1 MANQTGNTL
10 NIARLAPIQKSDL
23 TTPRRGTQRFW
34 MQQILDRRLLPW
46 LIWAIFLLLYA
57 TTAAPSIVELF
68 DDSLE
73 FQVVG
78 PTFGI
83 AHPTGYP
90 LYVLLGGLW
99 SRIIFPFGNWAWRMN
114 LFSALTAAIT
124 LALIYHLAEQLTT
137 RSWAGATVDKSV
149 IWPGLA
155 ATVAFGLGSVWWSQ
169 ATVAEV
175 YTLHGLF
182 VVALLTVTLNIQPS
196 ESSDQDATMRR
207 SNHKRIT
214 LLCILSGLALAH
226 HRTTVLV
233 LPALALYLLWAVP
246 GLWRPQMAWLGW
258 LAALFVPLLLYLFI
272 PLRAAQGITDL
283 HGSYVNTWSGF
294 WQHVLAQGYT
304 RTFLQDNALAHHYTP
319 ADWVR
324 LFQSQVGEL
333 GLGLALFGLIAI
345 CLRPRNRAMP
355 WFCILGVLL
364 TNLIFAINYQVSDVE
379 VFVLPALLCLS
390 FWIAAG
396 VAWLGHLLRTKPL
409 AAHSI
414 QGLVVLLLGVGAG
427 GRDAIVNRSQVWDV
441 HDYATAVAK
450 VNFPPKS
457 RVIGLE
463 GEATA
468 LKYMQYA
475 EGFGAQANAVVADD
489 PTLRQAAI
497 AAAIAAG
504 VPTYLTRELNG
515 IEDRYS
521 FSGEGPLVRVW
532 PRGRAQVGMP
542 QHRVDVSLADG
553 ALKLEGYDLD
563 LLAEAGGPTLQIAFY
578 WRPLQPLTQTLKL
591 SLRLQQGD
599 GRALVWPN
607 GAEVKEDRFPLLQLA
622 KTPHWVTGE
631 LIRDVQRLRLPALD
645 QRQPVQP
652 IQVQVI
658 VYDAESLAEVGRWQV
673 ELVR

>member
-1 MANQTGNTL
+1 
-10 NIARLAPIQKSDL
+10 
-23 TTPRRGTQRFW
+23 
-34 MQQILDRRLLPW
+34 
-46 LIWAIFLLLYA
+46 
-57 TTAAPSIVELF
+57 
-68 DDSLE
+68 
-73 FQVVG
+73 
-78 PTFGI
+78 
-83 AHPTGYP
+83 
-90 LYVLLGGLW
+90 
-99 SRIIFPFGNWAWRMN
+99 
-114 LFSALTAAIT
+114 
-124 LALIYHLAEQLTT
+124 
-137 RSWAGATVDKSV
+137 
-149 IWPGLA
+149 
-155 ATVAFGLGSVWWSQ
+155 
-169 ATVAEV
+169 
-175 YTLHGLF
+175 
-182 VVALLTVTLNIQPS
+182 
-196 ESSDQDATMRR
+196 MRR

-226 HRTTVLV
+226 HRTTVLL
-233 LPALALYLLWAVP
+233 LPALALYLLWAEP
-246 GLWRPQMAWLGW
+246 GLWRPQRAWLGW
-258 LAALFVPLLLYLFI
+258 LAALFAPLLLYLFI

-294 WQHVLAQGYT
+294 WQHVLAQGNT

-409 AAHSI
+409 ATHSI
-414 QGLVVLLLGVGAG
+414 QGLVVLLLGIGAG

-450 VNFPPKS
+450 VNFPPQS

-468 LKYMQYA
+468 LKYMQVA
-475 EGFGAQANAVVADD
+475 EGFGAQASAVVADD

-504 VPTYLTRELNG
+504 APTYLTRELNG

-532 PRGRAQVGMP
+532 PRGQAQVGPP
-542 QHRVDVSLADG
+542 QHNLDVSLADG
-553 ALKLEGYDLD
+553 AL
-563 LLAEAGGPTLQIAFY
+563 
-578 WRPLQPLTQTLKL
+578 
-591 SLRLQQGD
+591 
-599 GRALVWPN
+599 
-607 GAEVKEDRFPLLQLA
+607 
-622 KTPHWVTGE
+622 
-631 LIRDVQRLRLPALD
+631 
-645 QRQPVQP
+645 
-652 IQVQVI
+652 
-658 VYDAESLAEVGRWQV
+658 
-673 ELVR
+673 